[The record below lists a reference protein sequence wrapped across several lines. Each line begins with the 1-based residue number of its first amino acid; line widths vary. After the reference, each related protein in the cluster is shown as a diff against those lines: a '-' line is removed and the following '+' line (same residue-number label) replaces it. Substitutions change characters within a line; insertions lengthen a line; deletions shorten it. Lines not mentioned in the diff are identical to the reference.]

1 MTATAIGRAGVIGI
15 NRRNAD
21 YVARFNERRL
31 YPLVDDKLITK
42 KLAQDNGIPVP
53 ELFGALETPRD
64 IPGLKDLVAERQ
76 SFVVKPSH
84 GSGGDGIVVIDS
96 HRGERFWSCSGN
108 VLLWAELAH
117 HLENTLGGQYS
128 LGGHP
133 DRVMVEY
140 RVRFDPMFNTVSYLG
155 VPDIR
160 IIVFMGYPVM
170 AMLRLPTRRSG
181 GKANLHQGAV
191 GAGIDVANGKTVRGV
206 VGNQSIVEHP
216 DTGTP
221 ITGLDV
227 PYWQQMLLIA
237 ARCYEMTGLGYLG
250 VDLVLDEHLG
260 PLMLELNARPGLNI
274 QIANGAGLLPRLKHV
289 ERDADPTLSPEER
302 VGRIQDL
309 VRSGGGGWGPGH
321 AARSDD

>member
-1 MTATAIGRAGVIGI
+1 MMLTAIGRAGVLGI
-15 NRRNAD
+15 NRRNGD
-21 YVARFNERRL
+21 FVMRYNKRSL

-42 KLAQDNGIPVP
+42 KLAQENGIPVP
-53 ELFGALETPRD
+53 QLFGSLDTPRD
-64 IPGLKDLVAERQ
+64 IPSLNDLVAQQQ

-96 HRGERFWSCSGN
+96 HRGRRFWTCGGS
-108 VLLWAELAH
+108 VLPWAELAH

-140 RVRFDPMFNTVSYLG
+140 RVNFDPLFNPVSYLG

-160 IIVFMGYPVM
+160 IIVFLGFPVM

-191 GAGIDVANGKTVRGV
+191 GAGIDIAYGRTVHGV
-206 VGNQSIVEHP
+206 IGNNSTDEHP
-216 DTGTP
+216 DTGAA
-221 ITGLDV
+221 IGGLEV
-227 PYWQQMLLIA
+227 PYWQQMLSIA

-274 QIANGAGLLPRLKHV
+274 QIANAAGLLPRLEYVQQHA
-289 ERDADPTLSPEER
+289 EPALLPEDR
-302 VGRIQDL
+302 VAWIQSL
-309 VRSGGGGWGPGH
+309 VNDRTAGWQSG
-321 AARSDD
+321 

>member
-1 MTATAIGRAGVIGI
+1 
-15 NRRNAD
+15 
-21 YVARFNERRL
+21 
-31 YPLVDDKLITK
+31 
-42 KLAQDNGIPVP
+42 
-53 ELFGALETPRD
+53 
-64 IPGLKDLVAERQ
+64 
-76 SFVVKPSH
+76 VKPSH

-96 HRGERFWSCSGN
+96 HRGRRFWTCGGS

-140 RVRFDPMFNTVSYLG
+140 RVKFDPMFNPVSYLG

-160 IIVFMGYPVM
+160 IIVFLGFPVM

-191 GAGIDVANGKTVRGV
+191 GAGIDIAYGKTVHGV
-206 VGNQSIVEHP
+206 IGNNNTDEHP
-216 DTGTP
+216 DTGAA
-221 ITGLDV
+221 IGGLEV
-227 PYWQQMLLIA
+227 PYWQQMLSIA

-274 QIANGAGLLPRLKHV
+274 QIANAAGLLPRLEYVQQHA
-289 ERDADPTLSPEER
+289 EPALLPEDR
-302 VGRIQDL
+302 VAWIQSL
-309 VRSGGGGWGPGH
+309 VNDRTAGWQSG
-321 AARSDD
+321 